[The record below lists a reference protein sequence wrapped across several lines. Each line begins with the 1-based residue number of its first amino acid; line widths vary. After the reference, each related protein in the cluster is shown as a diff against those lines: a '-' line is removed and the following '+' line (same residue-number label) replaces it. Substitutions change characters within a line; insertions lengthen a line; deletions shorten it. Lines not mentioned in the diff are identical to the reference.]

1 MLNKPHVMKKFLLLL
16 WALTTLA
23 LQGQTLTERLLWVDT
38 MGTYKI
44 EPYSYTISFDR
55 DGNYCFCVK
64 KDGNQTAVASNAP
77 IDGLCYAGGGYSKYG
92 SSRFLRLCDSPN
104 TDPLYVMNGDGTNI
118 YGPVAGTVVGYRSG
132 ETRQHFANTSLRN
145 DTAFFY
151 LDGRL
156 AYSAPQETIKKFK
169 LKDENWVDFSN
180 NGNAIYYLEQ
190 DERFVLYVNDHPVDT
205 SELHF
210 DALAINDKGDYLY
223 AKLVKFDKPI
233 GQYDYAYFIH
243 TKDTVFDCVR
253 TTWKYAM
260 KGDGAYYCT
269 GDDCGPDYLVLN
281 GRMRNGI
288 EDFSNIT
295 LLDSKN
301 AFYTFEKDN
310 HLYLN
315 VNGNDYLV
323 GFEELFK
330 PSMDSN
336 GHFAYY
342 GLKDYYLYKVVDNVK
357 VEEPLSKYGVR
368 AMPLYISP
376 QGSSV
381 HYFKTDD
388 SVYVYKDEE
397 LLFNPIRRT
406 EKFMIYPWDE
416 VLPKMWEYGKPSYG
430 HSLFCMNYEDKGY
443 FVYDGQFSEA
453 LLPLFKQYGDNPKPG
468 GVVDGLFNDYGYF
481 AILNTGEKEYQVV
494 VNGRIC
500 AELFNVD
507 SIFSEKSYFDGRHVT
522 FYGMKNNAVYQFV
535 VTL

>member
-1 MLNKPHVMKKFLLLL
+1 MKKFLLLL

-104 TDPLYVMNGDGTNI
+104 ADPLYVMNGDGTNI

-233 GQYDYAYFIH
+233 GKYDYAYFIH
-243 TKDTVFDCVR
+243 TKDTVFDYVR

-281 GRMRNGI
+281 GRMRKGI